1 MIEKENRGHQRQKG
15 ADKMEKVGCGKGKIS
30 RGLVT
35 RGNETRKKK
44 KNNTVTEGKAV
55 VTNRQCIAAFTESK
69 LINVVRQLTS
79 TDSTGRNTN

>member
-1 MIEKENRGHQRQKG
+1 MKLG
-15 ADKMEKVGCGKGKIS
+15 
-30 RGLVT
+30 
-35 RGNETRKKK
+35 KK